1 LSKHITT
8 PHVISNI
15 DPSFL
20 CTGAVV
26 REDGEFVN
34 PWEDAQYDAKVF
46 PTLFPFGL
54 GGLPGA
60 GHGVSNMELERLH
73 LCRGGDFRYQQSMRY
88 IFEKFTRR
96 QRKAAGAVALI
107 ASEFIGQGTAT
118 LGTDDKPTGA
128 APGIALG
135 DPMTELGKTLNQIKH
150 VS

>member
-1 LSKHITT
+1 MIAT
-8 PHVISNI
+8 I
-15 DPSFL
+15 DFSFL
-20 CTGAVV
+20 CTGQVV
-26 REDGEFVN
+26 REDGVFVN

-46 PTLFPFGL
+46 PTLFPYGL

-60 GHGVSNMELERLH
+60 GHGVSNTELERLH

-118 LGTDDKPTGA
+118 LCTDDKSTEA

-135 DPMTELGKTLNQIKH
+135 DPMTEFGKTPNQIQH
-150 VS
+150 IS